1 MRLQEGDRASKGPAA
16 GQAELEDH
24 MPGDQ
29 WNQADLSR
37 EPQQLKYIDSLTT
50 QNEMNHRWCLFHLAT
65 ALRSLRDKESQVSKE
80 HAKFYK
86 AIPQKPAKIPHF

>member
-1 MRLQEGDRASKGPAA
+1 
-16 GQAELEDH
+16 

-29 WNQADLSR
+29 QNQADLGR

-50 QNEMNHRWCLFHLAT
+50 QNEMNHLWCLFYPAK

-80 HAKFYK
+80 HAKSYK
-86 AIPQKPAKIPHF
+86 AIPQKPAKILHF